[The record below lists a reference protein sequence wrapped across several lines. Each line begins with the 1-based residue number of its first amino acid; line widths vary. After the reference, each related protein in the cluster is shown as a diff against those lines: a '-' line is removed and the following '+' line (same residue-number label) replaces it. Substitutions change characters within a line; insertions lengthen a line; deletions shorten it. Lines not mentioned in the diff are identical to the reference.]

1 MADAENNSL
10 ESTSQQQDVE
20 DLPLETQLR
29 AILRDTEK
37 IFEFAKRHVMPVVKD
52 QLNKNNF
59 EPVLS
64 ALYFRMFL
72 WFEAITELKDPR
84 HFQVA
89 QSAARSLFE
98 LLLDVK
104 LVIRD
109 PIVVE

>member
-1 MADAENNSL
+1 
-10 ESTSQQQDVE
+10 
-20 DLPLETQLR
+20 
-29 AILRDTEK
+29 
-37 IFEFAKRHVMPVVKD
+37 
-52 QLNKNNF
+52 
-59 EPVLS
+59 
-64 ALYFRMFL
+64 MFL